1 MLKIAT
7 IVVAGVIFA
16 LPAMAQ
22 NGNGQ
27 TPNGTE
33 KSSTDKGMTTDKGMK
48 SGTATTGMAAP
59 KPMSSDTKKE
69 TDQKNASPASMDTG
83 VKKEK

>member
-1 MLKIAT
+1 VLF
-7 IVVAGVIFA
+7 VV
-16 LPAMAQ
+16 PAMAQ
-22 NGNGQ
+22 TGTGAGEGQ
-27 TPNGTE
+27 PGHANSTE
-33 KSSTDKGMTTDKGMK
+33 KSSTDKGMITDKGMK